1 KVYSVF
7 NNNTKKWD
15 AYAYISTEARG
26 GGLQVIDLSQ
36 LPGKVSLAFTDRE
49 ISTSHTLFIANVDF
63 ATGVALPGL
72 TPTLYVEGSNVAG
85 LLAYS
90 LKNPKNPKIIG
101 RYTETYVHDIYAETF
116 TGDRAKQCASGHDP
130 CELVFASTGGDLRT
144 IDFTD
149 KSRPIV
155 LDRLVYPE
163 LGYAHSSWISEN
175 KKWLFNFDEFDEIS
189 FGFKTRILT
198 INIQNFRNLK
208 VASTFHGGEESIE
221 HNGYVVGK
229 KLYLSHYT
237 RGLVIM
243 DVTNPT
249 KIREIAFFD
258 TYPEDDAEH
267 HSPQPL
273 HPGDGATTFNGAW
286 GVYPF
291 LPSGNILI
299 SDIERG
305 LFILKEQ

>member
-1 KVYSVF
+1 
-7 NNNTKKWD
+7 
-15 AYAYISTEARG
+15 
-26 GGLQVIDLSQ
+26 
-36 LPGKVSLAFTDRE
+36 
-49 ISTSHTLFIANVDF
+49 
-63 ATGVALPGL
+63 
-72 TPTLYVEGSNVAG
+72 
-85 LLAYS
+85 
-90 LKNPKNPKIIG
+90 LKDPKNPKIVG
-101 RYTETYVHDIYAETF
+101 RYTDTYVHDIYAETF
-116 TGDRAKQCASGHDP
+116 TGDRAKQCAAGHDP

-149 KSRPIV
+149 KSNPVV
-155 LDRLVYPE
+155 LDRLVYPDI
-163 LGYAHSSWISEN
+163 GYAHSTWISKN
-175 KKWLFNFDEFDEIS
+175 KNWLFNFDEFDEIQ
-189 FGFKTRILT
+189 FGFHTRIRT

-208 VASTFHGGEESIE
+208 VASTFSGPLESIE

-249 KIREIAFFD
+249 KIREISFFD
-258 TYPEDDAEH
+258 TYPEDDDEGH
-267 HSPQPL
+267 HRPQPQ
-273 HPGDGATTFNGAW
+273 HPGDGETTFHGAW

-305 LFILKEQ
+305 LFVLKEQ